1 MSPPYL
7 PVSPHPSPCPPAPSV
22 PVSPPQLEDYI
33 EFLPEATVSSQ
44 IFPHVARGFLDT
56 NAAIRE
62 QTVKVGPPQYLGP
75 PKST

>member
-1 MSPPYL
+1 M
-7 PVSPHPSPCPPAPSV
+7 
-22 PVSPPQLEDYI
+22 
-33 EFLPEATVSSQ
+33 SSQ